1 MYSIAEINGKQT
13 WLETGRIYVTNRMP
27 VKAGSKVSLTR
38 ILLTNEQNIGQQ
50 DSFDAVKVKIGT
62 PYIKRSETESNVKV
76 TVLNHFRE
84 QKVIVY
90 KMKPKKKM
98 RRKMGHR
105 QSASK
110 FVVTE
115 IN

>member
-1 MYSIAEINGKQT
+1 MYSISEINGKQM

-27 VKAGSKVSLTR
+27 LKAGSKVSLTR
-38 ILLTNEQNIGQQ
+38 ILLTKQ
-50 DSFDAVKVKIGT
+50 DSETAKIKVGT
-62 PYIKRSETESNVKV
+62 PYIKRNETQTNVNV
-76 TVLNHFRE
+76 TVLNHFKER
-84 QKVIVY
+84 KVIVY